1 MVIRLSDNMEG
12 RNAALGAA
20 PDDHYLFDLEDDP
33 EERRNLVGTS
43 LEKQA
48 VDRLRA
54 ALLEVEAPADQLERI
69 GLGLSTGASNSP
81 CLKCAIPRRLPAR

>member
-1 MVIRLSDNMEG
+1 MPGSDVPVIRQPFAKGDPIPYW
-12 RNAALGAA
+12 ALGAA

-69 GLGLSTGASNSP
+69 GLA
-81 CLKCAIPRRLPAR
+81 